1 MMTVSVC
8 NPDQLVKRIRRVS
21 LLICAAL
28 LIADIAYAQSEAE
41 CVSPQGQ
48 QMMNACAAKEYRE
61 ADDALNAAW
70 ASAKAFGDAIGQG
83 DALLEAQRAWLAYR
97 DAACAV
103 QASPY
108 EGGSL
113 QPFVH
118 ATCLSRITKERTA
131 MLLEF
136 NAY

>member
-1 MMTVSVC
+1 MTNTACTPTRFVNRVC
-8 NPDQLVKRIRRVS
+8 S
-21 LLICAAL
+21 AFLLFCAGI
-28 LIADIAYAQSEAE
+28 LISNGAYAQSEAE
-41 CVSPQGQ
+41 CLSPQDQ
-48 QMMNACAAKEYRE
+48 QTMNACAAKEYSE

-70 ASAKAFGDAIGQG
+70 TSAKAFGDAIGQG
-83 DALLEAQRAWLAYR
+83 DALLEAQRAWLTYR

-113 QPFVH
+113 QPSIH
-118 ATCLSRITKERTA
+118 ATCLSRITNERTA

>member
-1 MMTVSVC
+1 MTINAC
-8 NPDQLVKRIRRVS
+8 NPMELVRCVRGAF
-21 LLICAAL
+21 LLFCAGL
-28 LIADIAYAQSEAE
+28 LIANGAYAQSEAE

-48 QMMNACAAKEYRE
+48 QMMNACAAKDYSA
-61 ADDALNAAW
+61 ADDALNVAW

-83 DALLEAQRAWLAYR
+83 NALLKAQRAWLTYR

-103 QASPY
+103 HASAY

-113 QPFVH
+113 QPFIH
-118 ATCLSRITKERTA
+118 ATCLSRITHERTA